1 MKMKQGVSQLLVEW
15 WFNHI
20 FIQGM
25 VLYILFIS
33 SVVSMLGFSLSEH
46 INGIS
51 HLRLLLLFLTM
62 LLLLF
67 DSVDFTQV
75 VMSYEDFITHYFIA
89 DLISPSN
96 ISQYINMK
104 STNSI
109 IWHTTD
115 LKEKRKRKNQS
126 QFIV

>member
-51 HLRLLLLFLTM
+51 HLLPPFLFLTM
-62 LLLLF
+62 LLLPF
-67 DSVDFTQV
+67 DSVDFT
-75 VMSYEDFITHYFIA
+75 S
-89 DLISPSN
+89 SN
-96 ISQYINMK
+96 VLRRFY
-104 STNSI
+104 NSLLHSRFDI
-109 IWHTTD
+109 LFRLSIKHF
-115 LKEKRKRKNQS
+115 S
-126 QFIV
+126 IH